1 MKESIR
7 ERLGIGAQV
16 YFAVIP
22 EWVLD
27 LPISAQSVR
36 VYCCLRRYADNKSGE
51 CWPSRRTLAM
61 RSRTSITTLDR
72 CLKELV
78 DNGAIRM
85 ERRKNSNGDW
95 TSNLYT
101 VLSMPV
107 GVASDLIPPRP
118 ILAVTGGSKVD
129 ALTKPNVNDRQEL
142 PDYDSKQQT
151 EQVAPTRDGLLEV
164 AAEFEELANTNNR
177 MAPALRRLA
186 AKFAKQAMELT
197 NE

>member
-7 ERLGIGAQV
+7 ERLGIGAQF

-27 LPISAQSVR
+27 LPMSAQAVR

-85 ERRKNSNGDW
+85 ERRKNSSGDW

-101 VLSMPV
+101 VLSMPL
-107 GVASDLIPPRP
+107 GVASDFIPPRP
-118 ILAVTGGSKVD
+118 VIATTGGSKVD
-129 ALTKPNVNDRQEL
+129 ALTKPNMNDRQEL
-142 PDYDSKQQT
+142 PDYDSLQQT
-151 EQVAPTRDGLLEV
+151 EQVAPTVDGLLQV
-164 AAEFEELANTNNR
+164 AAEFEALANSNTA
-177 MAPALRRLA
+177 MAPTARRLA
-186 AKFAKQAMELT
+186 AKFARQAKELS
-197 NE
+197 ND

>member
-7 ERLGIGAQV
+7 ERLGITAQV

-27 LPISAQSVR
+27 LPMSAQAVR
-36 VYCCLRRYADNKSGE
+36 VYCCLRRYADNKTGE

-85 ERRKNSNGDW
+85 ERRKGKNGDW

-101 VLSMPV
+101 VLSMPE
-107 GVASDLIPPRP
+107 GVASSLIPPRP
-118 ILAVTGGSKVD
+118 ILAVTGGSKDD
-129 ALTKPNVNDRQEL
+129 ALTKPNVNERQEL
-142 PDYDSKQQT
+142 PEYHSKQQT
-151 EQVAPTRDGLLEV
+151 EQVAPTADGLLQL
-164 AAEFEELANTNNR
+164 AAQFEDSANSNKA

-186 AKFAKQAMELT
+186 AKFARQAQEMT

>member
-1 MKESIR
+1 MTESIR

-16 YFAVIP
+16 YFAVVP

-27 LPISAQSVR
+27 LPVSAQAVR
-36 VYCCLRRYADNKSGE
+36 VYCCLRRYADNKTGE

-61 RSRTSITTLDR
+61 RARLSIATLDR

-78 DNGAIRM
+78 EHGAIRM
-85 ERRKNSNGDW
+85 ERRKGNNGDW

-101 VLSMPV
+101 VLSMPM

-118 ILAVTGGSKVD
+118 VIAATGSSKSD
-129 ALTKPNVNDRQEL
+129 ALTKPNVNEIQEL
-142 PDYDSKQQT
+142 RKYDEKQET
-151 EQVAPTRDGLLEV
+151 EPVPPTAEGLREV
-164 AAEFEELANTNNR
+164 AAEFEALADSNKQ

-186 AKFAKQAMELT
+186 AKFAKQAEELS
-197 NE
+197 NG

>member
-1 MKESIR
+1 MRESIR

-16 YFAVIP
+16 YFAVVP

-27 LPISAQSVR
+27 LPVSAQAVR
-36 VYCCLRRYADNKSGE
+36 VYCCLRRYADNKTGE

-61 RSRTSITTLDR
+61 RARLSIATLDR

-78 DNGAIRM
+78 EHGAIRM
-85 ERRKNSNGDW
+85 ERRKGNNGDW

-101 VLSMPV
+101 VLSMPM

-118 ILAVTGGSKVD
+118 VIAATGSSKSD
-129 ALTKPNVNDRQEL
+129 ALTKPNVNEIQEL
-142 PDYDSKQQT
+142 RKYDEKQET
-151 EQVAPTRDGLLEV
+151 EPVPPTAEGLREV
-164 AAEFEELANTNNR
+164 AAEFEALADSNKQ

-186 AKFAKQAMELT
+186 AKFAKQAEELS
-197 NE
+197 NG

>member
-16 YFAVIP
+16 YFAVLP

-27 LPISAQSVR
+27 LPISSQAVR
-36 VYCCLRRYADNKSGE
+36 VYCCLRRYADNKTGE

-78 DNGAIRM
+78 DHGAIRM
-85 ERRKNSNGDW
+85 ERRKGNNGDW

-101 VLSMPV
+101 VLSMPD
-107 GVASDLIPPRP
+107 GVAADLIPPRP
-118 ILAVTGGSKVD
+118 VIAATGGSKVD
-129 ALTKPNVNDRQEL
+129 ALTKPNVNERQEL
-142 PDYDSKQQT
+142 PEYHSKQQT
-151 EQVAPTRDGLLEV
+151 EQVAPTADGLLQL
-164 AAEFEELANTNNR
+164 AAEFEELADTNKQ
-177 MAPALRRLA
+177 MAPALKRLA
-186 AKFAKQAMELT
+186 AKFAKQAQELS

>member
-101 VLSMPV
+101 VLSMPD

-129 ALTKPNVNDRQEL
+129 ALTTPNVNDRQEL

-151 EQVAPTRDGLLEV
+151 EQVAPTRDGLLTV
-164 AAEFEELANTNNR
+164 AAEFEELANTNNK

>member
-7 ERLGIGAQV
+7 DRLGIGAQV
-16 YFAVIP
+16 YFAVVP

-27 LPISAQSVR
+27 LPMSAQAVR

-78 DNGAIRM
+78 ENGAIRM

-101 VLSMPV
+101 VLSMPE
-107 GVASDLIPPRP
+107 GVASSLIPPRP
-118 ILAVTGGSKVD
+118 VIATTGGSKVD
-129 ALTKPNVNDRQEL
+129 ALTTPNVNDRQEL
-142 PDYDSKQQT
+142 PEYHSKQQA
-151 EQVAPTRDGLLEV
+151 EQVAPTVDGLLQV
-164 AAEFEELANTNNR
+164 AAEFEELANTNKQ
-177 MAPALRRLA
+177 MAPTLRRLA
-186 AKFAKQAMELT
+186 AKFARQAQEL
-197 NE
+197 NQ

>member
-16 YFAVIP
+16 YFAVVP

-27 LPISAQSVR
+27 LPISAQAVR
-36 VYCCLRRYADNKSGE
+36 VYCCLRRYADNKTGE

-78 DNGAIRM
+78 DHGAIRM
-85 ERRKNSNGDW
+85 ERRKGNNGDW

-101 VLSMPV
+101 VLSMPL

-118 ILAVTGGSKVD
+118 VLAVTGGSKSD
-129 ALTKPNVNDRQEL
+129 ALTTPNVNERQEL
-142 PDYDSKQQT
+142 PDYHSKQQT
-151 EQVAPTRDGLLEV
+151 EQVAPTADGLLQV
-164 AAEFEELANTNNR
+164 AAEFEELANTNSK

-186 AKFAKQAMELT
+186 AKFAKQAMEL
-197 NE
+197 NDE

>member
-101 VLSMPV
+101 VLSMPE

-129 ALTKPNVNDRQEL
+129 ALTTPNVNDRQEL

-151 EQVAPTRDGLLEV
+151 EQVAPTRDGLLTV
-164 AAEFEELANTNNR
+164 AAEFEELANTNNK

>member
-16 YFAVIP
+16 YFAVVP

-27 LPISAQSVR
+27 LPMSAQAVR
-36 VYCCLRRYADNKSGE
+36 VYCCLRRYADNKTGE

-78 DNGAIRM
+78 DHGAILM
-85 ERRKNSNGDW
+85 ERRKGSNGDW

-101 VLSMPV
+101 VLSMPD

-118 ILAVTGGSKVD
+118 VLAATGGSKDD
-129 ALTKPNVNDRQEL
+129 ALTKPNVNERQEL
-142 PDYDSKQQT
+142 PEYHSKQLT
-151 EQVAPTRDGLLEV
+151 EQVAPTAEGLLQL
-164 AAEFEELANTNNR
+164 AAQFEDSANSNKA

-186 AKFAKQAMELT
+186 AKFARQAQEMT

>member
-16 YFAVIP
+16 YFAVVP

-27 LPISAQSVR
+27 LPISAQAVR
-36 VYCCLRRYADNKSGE
+36 VYCCLRRYADNKTGE

-78 DNGAIRM
+78 DHGAIRM
-85 ERRKNSNGDW
+85 ERRKGDNGDW

-101 VLSMPV
+101 VLSMPL
-107 GVASDLIPPRP
+107 GVASDLVPPRP
-118 ILAVTGGSKVD
+118 VLAATGSSKSD

-142 PDYDSKQQT
+142 PKYDFKTQA
-151 EQVAPTRDGLLEV
+151 EQEPPTADGLLLL
-164 AAEFEELANTNNR
+164 AAEFEELADTNKQ
-177 MAPALRRLA
+177 MAPALKRLA
-186 AKFAKQAMELT
+186 AKFVKQAEELS

>member
-16 YFAVIP
+16 YFAVLP

-27 LPISAQSVR
+27 LPISAQAVR
-36 VYCCLRRYADNKSGE
+36 VYCCLRRYADNKTGE

-61 RSRTSITTLDR
+61 RSRMSITTLDR

-78 DNGAIRM
+78 DHGAIRM
-85 ERRKNSNGDW
+85 ERRKGANGDW

-101 VLSMPV
+101 VLSMPD
-107 GVASDLIPPRP
+107 GVATTLIPPRP
-118 ILAVTGGSKVD
+118 VIAATGGSNDD
-129 ALTKPNVNDRQEL
+129 ALTTPNVNERQEL
-142 PDYDSKQQT
+142 PEYHSTQQT
-151 EQVAPTRDGLLEV
+151 EQVAPTADGLLEV
-164 AAEFEELANTNNR
+164 AAEFEELANTNKQ

-186 AKFAKQAMELT
+186 AKFAKQAQELS
-197 NE
+197 ND

>member
-7 ERLGIGAQV
+7 DRLGIGAQV

-27 LPISAQSVR
+27 LPMSAQAVR

-78 DNGAIRM
+78 ENGAIRM

-101 VLSMPV
+101 VLSMPE
-107 GVASDLIPPRP
+107 GVASSLIPPRP
-118 ILAVTGGSKVD
+118 VIATTGGSKVD
-129 ALTKPNVNDRQEL
+129 ALTTPNVNDRQEL
-142 PDYDSKQQT
+142 PEYHSKQLT
-151 EQVAPTRDGLLEV
+151 EQVAPTADGLLQV
-164 AAEFEELANTNNR
+164 AAEFEELANTNKQ
-177 MAPALRRLA
+177 MAPTLKRLA
-186 AKFAKQAMELT
+186 AKFARQAQELSQ
-197 NE
+197 

>member
-1 MKESIR
+1 MRESIR

-16 YFAVIP
+16 YFAVVP

-27 LPISAQSVR
+27 LPISAQAVR
-36 VYCCLRRYADNKSGE
+36 VYCCLRRYADNKTGE

-61 RSRTSITTLDR
+61 RARLSIATLDR

-78 DNGAIRM
+78 EHGAIRI
-85 ERRKNSNGDW
+85 ERRKGNNGDW

-101 VLSMPV
+101 VLSMPI

-118 ILAVTGGSKVD
+118 VIAATGSSKSD
-129 ALTKPNVNDRQEL
+129 ALTKPNVNEIQEL
-142 PDYDSKQQT
+142 RKYDEKQET
-151 EQVAPTRDGLLEV
+151 EPVPPTAEGLREV
-164 AAEFEELANTNNR
+164 AAEFEALADSNKQ

-186 AKFAKQAMELT
+186 AKFSKQAEELS
-197 NE
+197 NG

>member
-27 LPISAQSVR
+27 LPMSAQAVR

-78 DNGAIRM
+78 DHGAIRM
-85 ERRKNSNGDW
+85 ERRKAANGDW

-101 VLSMPV
+101 VLSMPL

-118 ILAVTGGSKVD
+118 VLAVTGGSKVD
-129 ALTKPNVNDRQEL
+129 ALTTPNVNDRQEL

-151 EQVAPTRDGLLEV
+151 EQVAPTVEGLLQV
-164 AAEFEELANTNNR
+164 AAEFEALANSNTSL
-177 MAPALRRLA
+177 APTARRLA
-186 AKFAKQAMELT
+186 AKFAKQAKELS
-197 NE
+197 NG